1 MTLTPAAPRRNAI
14 DSVGDPSVE
23 EPIITSLLESTAA
36 EGADQ
41 SRYKLVDCD
50 VHPIMKGGM
59 GELKPYL
66 SRASQHRLGLDGRR
80 GLTTS
85 GQREAVSIPRN
96 MLYVNP
102 AGVLRGDAYA
112 PDGSAPGAD
121 PAYTAQHLL
130 DPHGISR
137 AILIGGEVLGLG
149 AMPDPDAAAV
159 IASAYN
165 DWLASTWLAADER
178 YRGTLVVGAQD
189 PVLAAREIRR
199 SGEDERFVAVLLP
212 LTNILM
218 GQRHYYPIYEAAAEL
233 GLPITVH
240 PNSGEGIFRTS
251 PSMAGAAPTYYV
263 EWHTGLSQVF
273 QANVISLICH
283 GVFER
288 FPALKVV
295 ITEGGLGWI
304 PDVMW
309 RLDKN
314 VKGLRDEVPW
324 VRRLP
329 SEYLVDH
336 VRFTSQPLPE
346 PRLRQH
352 LHMLCDIVSANRTLM
367 FSTDYP
373 HWDFDNPK
381 HALTALPAGIRQRV
395 AVDNAVETYGRR
407 L

>member
-1 MTLTPAAPRRNAI
+1 VTEALSTPA
-14 DSVGDPSVE
+14 VGSDRQH
-23 EPIITSLLESTAA
+23 
-36 EGADQ
+36 GYQ
-41 SRYKLVDCD
+41 LVDCD
-50 VHPIMKGGM
+50 VHPIMRGGM
-59 GELKPYL
+59 GDLRPHL
-66 SRASQHRLGLDGRR
+66 STAGQHRLGLDDRR
-80 GLTTS
+80 GLTTT
-85 GQREAVSIPRN
+85 GHREAVSVPRN

-102 AGVLRGDAYA
+102 AGVLRDDARS

-121 PAYTAQHLL
+121 PAHTARQLL
-130 DPHGISR
+130 DANGVSR
-137 AILIGGEVLGLG
+137 AVLIGGEVLGLG
-149 AMPDPDAAAV
+149 AMPDPDVAAL

-165 DWLASTWLAADER
+165 DWLAATWLSADDR
-178 YRGTLVVGAQD
+178 YRGTIVVGAQD
-189 PVLAAREIRR
+189 PALAAAEIRR
-199 SGEDERFVAVLLP
+199 AGADERFVAVLLP

-233 GLPITVH
+233 GLPVTVH

-273 QANVISLICH
+273 AANVISLVCH

-288 FPALKVV
+288 FPGLKVV
-295 ITEGGLGWI
+295 LTEGGLGWI

-329 SEYLVDH
+329 SEYIVDH

-346 PRLRQH
+346 PRRRRH
-352 LHMLCDIVSANRTLM
+352 LHLLCEIVEAERTLM
-367 FSTDYP
+367 FSSDYP
-373 HWDFDNPK
+373 HWDYDDPR
-381 HALTALPAGIRQRV
+381 HALTTLPPQIRRRV
-395 AVDNAVETYGRR
+395 EVENAVETYGAR

>member
-1 MTLTPAAPRRNAI
+1 MTLTPLGSACNEEREMTELLRPAAAR
-14 DSVGDPSVE
+14 
-23 EPIITSLLESTAA
+23 AA
-36 EGADQ
+36 QDQ
-41 SRYKLVDCD
+41 SYRLVDCD
-50 VHPIMKGGM
+50 VHPIMKGGL
-59 GELKPYL
+59 GDLRPFL
-66 SRASQHRLGLDGRR
+66 SQAAQHRLGLDGRR
-80 GLTTS
+80 GLTTG
-85 GQREAVSIPRN
+85 GQREPVSIPRN

-102 AGVLRGDAYA
+102 AGVLRGDAHA

-121 PAYTAQHLL
+121 PAYTAQHHL
-130 DPHGISR
+130 DAHGIDR
-137 AILIGGEVLGLG
+137 AVLIGGEVLGLG
-149 AMPDPDAAAV
+149 AMPDPDVAAL

-165 DWLASTWLAADER
+165 SWLAATWLAADER

-189 PVLAAREIRR
+189 PALAAKEIRR
-199 SGEDERFVAVLLP
+199 AGADERFVAVLLP

-233 GLPITVH
+233 GLPVTVH

-273 QANVISLICH
+273 QANLISLVCH

-288 FPALKVV
+288 FPDLKVV
-295 ITEGGLGWI
+295 VTEGGIGWI
-304 PDVMW
+304 PDVLW

-314 VKGLRDEVPW
+314 VRGLRDEVPW

-329 SEYLVDH
+329 SEYVFDH

-346 PRLRQH
+346 PKRREH
-352 LHMLCDIVSANRTLM
+352 LHVLCEIARADRTLM
-367 FSTDYP
+367 FSSDYP
-373 HWDFDNPK
+373 HWDFDSPR
-381 HALTALPAGIRQRV
+381 HALTALPSEIRQRV
-395 AVDNAVETYGRR
+395 RVDNAVETYGPR

>member
-1 MTLTPAAPRRNAI
+1 MTELLDPRVA
-14 DSVGDPSVE
+14 DVPS
-23 EPIITSLLESTAA
+23 T
-36 EGADQ
+36 
-41 SRYKLVDCD
+41 SRYELVDCD
-50 VHPIMKGGM
+50 VHPIMKKGLA
-59 GELKPYL
+59 ELGPYL
-66 SRASQHRLGLDGRR
+66 SQASRRRLGLDERR
-80 GLTTS
+80 NLTTT
-85 GQREAVSIPRN
+85 GHREAVSIPRN
-96 MLYVNP
+96 TLYVNQ
-102 AGVLRGDAYA
+102 AGVLRDDARA

-121 PAYTAQHLL
+121 PLFTAQQLL
-130 DPHGISR
+130 DANGVSR
-137 AILIGGEVLGLG
+137 AVLIGGEVLGLG
-149 AMPDPDAAAV
+149 AMPDPDAAAM

-165 DWLASTWLAADER
+165 DWLADTWLSADSR
-178 YRGTLVVGAQD
+178 YRGNLVVGAQD
-189 PVLAAREIRR
+189 PALAAQEIRR
-199 SGEDERFVAVLLP
+199 AGQDRRFVAVLLP

-218 GQRHYYPIYEAAAEL
+218 GERHYYPIYEAAAEL

-251 PSMAGAAPTYYV
+251 PPMAGGTPTYYV

-273 QANVISLICH
+273 QANVISLVCH

-329 SEYLVDH
+329 SEYIVDH
-336 VRFTSQPLPE
+336 VRFTTQPLPE
-346 PRLRQH
+346 PKRRHH
-352 LHMLCDIVSANRTLM
+352 LHVLCEIARADRTLM
-367 FSTDYP
+367 YSSDYP
-373 HWDFDNPK
+373 HWDYDDPR
-381 HALTALPAGIRQRV
+381 HALTALPAEIRQRV
-395 AVDNAVETYGRR
+395 KAENAVETYGDR

>member
-1 MTLTPAAPRRNAI
+1 MSRT
-14 DSVGDPSVE
+14 GE
-23 EPIITSLLESTAA
+23 EPDMTELLDAPDAGTHEQHGY
-36 EGADQ
+36 E
-41 SRYKLVDCD
+41 LVDCD

-59 GELKPYL
+59 GDLKPHL
-66 SRASQHRLGLDGRR
+66 SRASQHRLGIDGRR

-102 AGVLRGDAYA
+102 AGVLRDDARA

-121 PAYTAQHLL
+121 PAHTARHLL
-130 DPHGISR
+130 DANGISR
-137 AILIGGEVLGLG
+137 AVLIGGEVLGLG
-149 AMPDPDAAAV
+149 AMPDPDAAAF

-165 DWLASTWLAADER
+165 DWLAQNWLAADDR
-178 YRGTLVVGAQD
+178 YRGTIVVGAQD
-189 PVLAAREIRR
+189 PALAAKEIRR
-199 SGEDERFVAVLLP
+199 SGDNQRFVAVLLP

-251 PSMAGAAPTYYV
+251 PGMAGGTPTYYV

-273 QANVISLICH
+273 QANVISLVCH

-288 FPALKVV
+288 FPELKVV
-295 ITEGGLGWI
+295 VTEGSLGWV
-304 PDVMW
+304 PDVLW

-329 SEYLVDH
+329 SEYVFDH

-346 PRLRQH
+346 PRRREH
-352 LHMLCDIVSANRTLM
+352 LHALCDIVRAERTLL
-367 FSTDYP
+367 FSSDYP
-373 HWDFDNPK
+373 HWDFDSPR
-381 HALTALPAGIRQRV
+381 HALTALPAAIRQRV
-395 AVDNAVETYGRR
+395 RVDNAIETYGPR